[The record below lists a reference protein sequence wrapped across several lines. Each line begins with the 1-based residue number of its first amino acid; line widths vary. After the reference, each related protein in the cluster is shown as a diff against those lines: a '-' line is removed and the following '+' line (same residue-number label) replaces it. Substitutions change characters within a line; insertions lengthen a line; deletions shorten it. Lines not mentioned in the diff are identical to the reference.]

1 MESDPLSTID
11 PHRPVTTPASPAT
24 ITLTVIPEGGSNPEP
39 VAIAPDAQGR
49 CHLHLECLPGADAIH
64 LEVAVGG
71 TCRLRAEVRAQAGE
85 RVSLDLRIETDGIP
99 ALHAGSHQILF
110 LPIEPI
116 YGPLPPIPPPH
127 GNEAWDCCLVIDATA
142 RCSRI
147 AERTRARGPA
157 DAQNSAE
164 TDRAPA
170 DQQEA
175 QDAAPAGLDTFLLNC
190 PDQWGAIV
198 ESVVELIRQLGQ
210 PGPNCRLA
218 VIAFGDEPPAPGVFA
233 ADLVPRF
240 HLLHLPDNRPAHLL
254 MPLAPERLSE
264 LLNRQ
269 IKATPGADFV
279 DALADAL
286 IAAGQLQWGD
296 RTRRLLVLIGDSPGH
311 ATAHP
316 VPYGGDALA
325 RRGDVDAAAAHLHRD
340 RVTLMTLYQTP
351 PAAITAAL
359 LEAQSALIDHAR
371 TQYRRLASVPELAFT
386 TADFD
391 PQAALT
397 TLRERTAPLG
407 RGPCWGRLVQH
418 AAEEKHANA
427 SESD

>member
-1 MESDPLSTID
+1 MESDPLSTAID
-11 PHRPVTTPASPAT
+11 PHRSVTAPAPPAT
-24 ITLTVIPEGGSNPEP
+24 ITLTVIPEGGTVPEP
-39 VAIAPDAQGR
+39 IAIEPDAQGCCR
-49 CHLHLECLPGADAIH
+49 MCLECLPGADAIH
-64 LEVAVGG
+64 LEIAVGG
-71 TCRLRAEVRAQAGE
+71 VPRLRAEVRAQAGE
-85 RVSLDLRIETDGIP
+85 RVSLDLRIDADALP

-116 YGPLPPIPPPH
+116 YGPLPPIPPPR
-127 GNEAWDCCLVIDATA
+127 GSEAWDCCLVIDATA
-142 RCSRI
+142 RTSRI
-147 AERTRARGPA
+147 A
-157 DAQNSAE
+157 DH
-164 TDRAPA
+164 APA

-175 QDAAPAGLDTFLLNC
+175 QDAVPATLDTYLLNC

-198 ESVVELIRQLGQ
+198 ESVVELVRQLGQ

-218 VIAFGDEPPAPGVFA
+218 VIAFGDEPPEPGVFA

-254 MPLAPERLSE
+254 MPLAPERLGE
-264 LLNRQ
+264 LLHRQ
-269 IKATPGADFV
+269 IKPTPGADFV

-286 IAAGQLQWGD
+286 VAAGQLQWGD

-325 RRGDVDAAAAHLHRD
+325 RRGDVDAAAAQLHRD
-340 RVTLMTLYQTP
+340 RVTILTLYQAP

-359 LEAQSALIDHAR
+359 LEAQSALVDHAR
-371 TQYRRLASVPELAFT
+371 NQYRRLASVPELAFT
-386 TADFD
+386 AADFD

-397 TLRERTAPLG
+397 TLLDRTAPLG

-418 AAEEKHANA
+418 TTDDEQPSK
-427 SESD
+427 SW

>member
-1 MESDPLSTID
+1 MESDPLSTATD
-11 PHRPVTTPASPAT
+11 PHPSVTAPVPPAT
-24 ITLTVIPEGGSNPEP
+24 ITLTVIPEDGTVPEP
-39 VAIAPDAQGR
+39 IAIEPDAQGCCR
-49 CHLHLECLPGADAIH
+49 MCLECLPGADAIH

-71 TCRLRAEVRAQAGE
+71 VRRLRAEVRAQAGE
-85 RVSLDLRIETDGIP
+85 RVSLDLRIDADALP

-127 GNEAWDCCLVIDATA
+127 GSESWDCCLVIDATA
-142 RCSRI
+142 RTCRI
-147 AERTRARGPA
+147 VEH
-157 DAQNSAE
+157 
-164 TDRAPA
+164 A

-175 QDAAPAGLDTFLLNC
+175 QDALPAALDTYLLNC

-218 VIAFGDEPPAPGVFA
+218 VIAFGDEPSAPGVFA

-240 HLLHLPDNRPAHLL
+240 HLLHLPDDRPAHLL

-264 LLNRQ
+264 LLHRQ
-269 IKATPGADFV
+269 LKPTPGADFV

-286 IAAGQLQWGD
+286 VAAGQLQWGD

-340 RVTLMTLYQTP
+340 RVTLMTLYQAP

-359 LEAQSALIDHAR
+359 LEAQSALVDHAR
-371 TQYRRLASVPELAFT
+371 NQYRRLASVPELAFT

-397 TLRERTAPLG
+397 TLLDRTAPLG

-418 AAEEKHANA
+418 AAEDAQA
-427 SESD
+427 SQPE

>member
-1 MESDPLSTID
+1 MEPDPLSTTAEVA
-11 PHRPVTTPASPAT
+11 PPAT
-24 ITLTVIPEGGSNPEP
+24 ITLTAIPVGGTDPEP
-39 VAIAPDAQGR
+39 IAIEPDAQGCCR
-49 CHLHLECLPGADAIH
+49 MCLECLRGADAIH
-64 LEVAVGG
+64 LEIAVGG
-71 TCRLRAEVRAQAGE
+71 VRRLRAEVRAQAGE
-85 RVSLDLRIETDGIP
+85 RMSLDLRIDADALP
-99 ALHAGSHQILF
+99 AVHAGSHQVLF

-116 YGPLPPIPPPH
+116 YGPLPPIPPPR
-127 GNEAWDCCLVIDATA
+127 GNEAWDCCLVIDATT
-142 RCSRI
+142 RCSKI
-147 AERTRARGPA
+147 AEHTWARIPD
-157 DAQNSAE
+157 DAQHPGE
-164 TDRAPA
+164 TADAPA

-175 QDAAPAGLDTFLLNC
+175 QDNAPAGLDTFLLNC
-190 PDQWGAIV
+190 PNQWGAIV
-198 ESVVELIRQLGQ
+198 ESVVELVRQLGQ

-218 VIAFGDEPPAPGVFA
+218 VIAFGDEPSAPGVFA

-240 HLLHLPDNRPAHLL
+240 HLLHLPDDRPAHLL

-269 IKATPGADFV
+269 IKPTPGADFV

-296 RTRRLLVLIGDSPGH
+296 RSRRLLVLIGDSPGH

-325 RRGDVDAAAAHLHRD
+325 RRGDVDTAAAHLHRE
-340 RVTLMTLYQTP
+340 RVTIMTLYQTP

-359 LEAQSALIDHAR
+359 LEAQSALVDHAR
-371 TQYRRLASVPELAFT
+371 NQYRRLASVPELAFT

-397 TLRERTAPLG
+397 TLRDRTAPLG

-418 AAEEKHANA
+418 AAEDEQYRRLG
-427 SESD
+427 